1 MASNFP
7 QFIFVCIFIVFYSDF
22 VVVVCSSQL
31 FNSSLGV
38 SGFSSAVATWYGNA
52 TGAGSTGGACG
63 LEDGVAKAPY
73 NAMITAG
80 NQVLFRH
87 GFGCGACYEVLCKQR
102 PHCSGKPIRVSL
114 TDECPEGAYNNDL
127 VRFDLSGTAFGAM
140 AKPRHGEKLRNL
152 GRINIFYKRV
162 ACDYKTNIMFKVD
175 KGSNPFFFAVAIEA
189 ENGDGALSLVE
200 IKTANSN
207 KWIPMQQMFGATWCV
222 HINPNTQK
230 PPFSLRLTSEY
241 KHQIKAN
248 NVIPVGWQSRT
259 IYKSNVN
266 FPNKL

>member
-1 MASNFP
+1 MGIKHVEITVITYHP
-7 QFIFVCIFIVFYSDF
+7 QYDGQAE
-22 VVVVCSSQL
+22 VVNICLETYLRCFCAEDPTGWLSGLPMVEYCQL
-31 FNSSLGV
+31 FNSSLGG

-63 LEDGVAKAPY
+63 LEDGVAKSPY

-80 NQVLFRH
+80 NQVLFRY
-87 GFGCGACYEVLCKQR
+87 GFGYGACYQ
-102 PHCSGKPIRVSL
+102 
-114 TDECPEGAYNNDL
+114 
-127 VRFDLSGTAFGAM
+127 VRA
-140 AKPRHGEKLRNL
+140 
-152 GRINIFYKRV
+152 V
-162 ACDYKTNIMFKVD
+162 ACKYKTNIMFKVD
-175 KGSNPFFFAVAIEA
+175 KGSNRFFFAVAIEA

-200 IKTANSN
+200 IKTTNSN

-248 NVIPVGWQSRT
+248 NIIPVGWQSRT